1 MEKLKQYSET
11 ECALAATVFTD
22 IHHGTAISEE
32 EFDYRKKLEED
43 YKEEINEAKVI
54 ISTHPTFNNLPY
66 EDKIIF
72 CIELLRKLR
81 IKNNKDSKIQI
92 QESAKKITNFYELNE
107 QLRNIPQEPYEPIDK
122 NIKHK

>member
-11 ECALAATVFTD
+11 ECALSAKVFAD
-22 IHHGTAISEE
+22 IHHGTAISKE

-54 ISTHPTFNNLPY
+54 ISAHTNFNNLPY

-72 CIELLRKLR
+72 CIELLKELR

-92 QESAKKITNFYELNE
+92 QESAKKIINFYELNE
-107 QLRNIPQEPYEPIDK
+107 QLRNIPQEPYETIEK